1 MSKKILLIE
10 DMKGVR
16 ESLEVILS
24 IQGYQIDFAS
34 NGSEGLQK
42 AKSSSYHLI
51 ITDILMPELD
61 GSEVIMQLQASG
73 NKTPILAISAGGDGV
88 SASQALTLAKEKANA
103 VMEKPFSK
111 EELLEQIKPVSYT
124 HLTLPTN
131 REV

>member
-1 MSKKILLIE
+1 MKKKILLIE

-24 IQGYQIDFAS
+24 VQGYQVDFAT

-42 AKSSSYHLI
+42 AKSATYDMI

-61 GSEVIMQLQASG
+61 GSEVIMELQAFG
-73 NKTPILAISAGGDGV
+73 NTAPILAISAGGDGV
-88 SASQALTLAKEKANA
+88 SASQALTLAKKKASA

-111 EELLEQIKPVSYT
+111 EELLDQIKQ
-124 HLTLPTN
+124 LIG
-131 REV
+131 

>member
-1 MSKKILLIE
+1 MSEKTSQKILLIE

-24 IQGYQIDFAS
+24 IQGYEVEFA
-34 NGSEGLQK
+34 NDGVEGLEK
-42 AKSSSYHLI
+42 AKGSSYDLI

-61 GSEVIMQLQASG
+61 GTEVIIQLRASG
-73 NKTPILAISAGGDGV
+73 NKTPVLAISAGGDGV

-111 EELLEQIKPVSYT
+111 EELLDQMKQLIG
-124 HLTLPTN
+124 
-131 REV
+131 

>member
-24 IQGYQIDFAS
+24 IAGYNVEFAN
-34 NGSEGLQK
+34 NGIEGLKK
-42 AKSSSYHLI
+42 AQAINYDLI

-61 GSEVIMQLQASG
+61 GTEVIMQLQASG
-73 NKTPILAISAGGDGV
+73 STTPILAISAGGDGV
-88 SASQALTLAKEKANA
+88 SASQALTLAKEKASA

-111 EELLEQIKPVSYT
+111 DELLKQIEQ
-124 HLTLPTN
+124 LMG
-131 REV
+131 